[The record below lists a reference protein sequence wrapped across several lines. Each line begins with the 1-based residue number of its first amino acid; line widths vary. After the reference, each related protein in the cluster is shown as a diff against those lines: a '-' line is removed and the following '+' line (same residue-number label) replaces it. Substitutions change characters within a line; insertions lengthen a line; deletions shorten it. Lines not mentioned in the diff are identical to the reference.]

1 MTRVVDRESSVS
13 ASAYHVVCHDCQTE
27 SITFAAD
34 EAEAQLS
41 EHRSETGHN
50 VEVALLADNG

>member
-1 MTRVVDRESSVS
+1 MTRAADGGPSES

-27 SITFAAD
+27 SVAFAED

-50 VEVALLADNG
+50 VEIALLADSG